1 MDVNQLLSKVESKPK
16 KSIDRK
22 LNDESFDNVMN
33 SISKNWDNSSN
44 KELESLKKELLE
56 ARNKIKELEVNKSS
70 LTKNEEKIIA
80 AIRSES
86 IEQKTESPIISYN
99 RFRRVYKVSSNY
111 YRPSISSLIEKKI
124 INKEET
130 SFSGSV
136 KTFKWKLIEKIK

>member
-1 MDVNQLLSKVESKPK
+1 
-16 KSIDRK
+16 IDRK